1 MSNAV
6 IRTGGKQF
14 KVAEGDVL
22 CVPSLAGEPG
32 ADVVFDQVLAITGDK
47 PKIGTPTVARA
58 KVTGTIVAHGRDKKI
73 VVFKFKRRKRYM
85 RKSGHRQGFTQ
96 VKITGIKA

>member
-6 IRTGGKQF
+6 IKTGGKQF

-22 CVPSLAGEPG
+22 RVPTLVGDPG
-32 ADVVFDQVLAITGDK
+32 AEVVFDQVLAIIGDQ
-47 PKIGTPTVARA
+47 PKLGTPTVARA
-58 KVTGTIVAHGRDKKI
+58 KVTGTIVAHGRHKKV

-85 RKSGHRQGFTQ
+85 RKAGHRQGFTQ
-96 VKITGIKA
+96 VRITGITA